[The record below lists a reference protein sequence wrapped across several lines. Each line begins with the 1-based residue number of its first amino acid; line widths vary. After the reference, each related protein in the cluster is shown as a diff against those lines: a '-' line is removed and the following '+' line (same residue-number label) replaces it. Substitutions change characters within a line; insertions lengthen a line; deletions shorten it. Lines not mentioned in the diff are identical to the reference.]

1 MAYALAARAAA
12 RRCTTRRGV
21 TRRRKQRQS
30 ARGEARVAVRAAR
43 AAVQVA
49 RQGLVRACMVKGGEI
64 GGFGGG
70 WLKHLRRRLG
80 AQWPGLLP
88 CVSRAAQSRRAR
100 PEEAQEPSWGAAQG
114 ALRPCCRAGGV
125 LCELQGFEQR
135 VQRAD
140 AQPWHL
146 VRGRVGVKVRVG
158 VGIRLRLGR
167 AQPWHQVVVVH
178 VAVHQ
183 RPSRH

>member
-12 RRCTTRRGV
+12 RRRATNRGA

-43 AAVQVA
+43 AAAQVA
-49 RQGLVRACMVKGGEI
+49 RQGVVRAYMATGGGI
-64 GGFGGG
+64 GCFGGG
-70 WLKHLRRRLG
+70 LKHPRRRLG
-80 AQWPGLLP
+80 TQWHGLSP
-88 CVSRAAQSRRAR
+88 WVSRAAQSRQAR
-100 PEEAQEPSWGAAQG
+100 PEEVQEPCWGAAQG

-125 LCELQGFEQR
+125 LRELQGLEQR

-146 VRGRVGVKVRVG
+146 VRVGVGVRTRVRVRVRVG
-158 VGIRLRLGR
+158 VRVGVRVRLL
-167 AQPWHQVVVVH
+167 
-178 VAVHQ
+178 
-183 RPSRH
+183 SRGTRSLWYT